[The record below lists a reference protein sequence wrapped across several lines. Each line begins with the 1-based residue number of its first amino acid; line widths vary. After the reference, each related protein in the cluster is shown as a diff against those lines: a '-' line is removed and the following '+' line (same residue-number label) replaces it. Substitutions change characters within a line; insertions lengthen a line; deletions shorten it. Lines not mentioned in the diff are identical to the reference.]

1 MKEDRPGRL
10 ALLIS
15 VRMMIESNHR
25 IVMMECGLRGRPSA
39 FLPRN

>member
-25 IVMMECGLRGRPSA
+25 TVMMEAWSSRKTECIFA
-39 FLPRN
+39 